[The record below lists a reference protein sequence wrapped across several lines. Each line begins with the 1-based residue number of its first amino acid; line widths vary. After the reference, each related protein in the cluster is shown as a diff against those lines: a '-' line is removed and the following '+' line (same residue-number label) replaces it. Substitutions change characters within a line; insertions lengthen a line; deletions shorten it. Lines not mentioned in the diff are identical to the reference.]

1 MPGIVCRQR
10 VAREI
15 SRGSRYRCR
24 VLRAWV
30 ERQGGADS
38 YVTVPGITAPPTA
51 SINVKEA
58 ALSVEVVI
66 ASEKV
71 AETEELV
78 AMPVAAFAGAVAETV
93 GGVESAE
100 APVVKLQEKSEG
112 SALPDES
119 LAAVLTVAEY

>member
-1 MPGIVCRQR
+1 
-10 VAREI
+10 
-15 SRGSRYRCR
+15 
-24 VLRAWV
+24 
-30 ERQGGADS
+30 
-38 YVTVPGITAPPTA
+38 
-51 SINVKEA
+51 VKEA